1 MTHGRTLDFAVC
13 TKPFE
18 TRIFNPVQHEG
29 FVFHRVIGNFNCDHV
44 VQCVKG
50 AQYKEELNLKVCEE
64 VSFFHS
70 LPVKVCYLHLAE
82 IMEKSWSPCLV
93 EY

>member
-1 MTHGRTLDFAVC
+1 MTHARTLDFAVC

-18 TRIFNPVQHEG
+18 TGIFNPVQHEG
-29 FVFHRVIGNFNCDHV
+29 FVFHHVIGNFNCDRV

-50 AQYKEELNLKVCEE
+50 ARYKEELNLEICG

-70 LPVKVCYLHLAE
+70 LPVRVCYLHLAE
-82 IMEKSWSPCLV
+82 IMEKSRVHCIV